1 MTETDIYIFL
11 PDAPPL
17 IISRPESP
25 EQIVRRVNQGDWE
38 PYLGYQQQPTAAWH
52 AARVGR
58 YVILAEPEPNIQF
71 PDLGITPREMQALQ
85 CLAAGLSMGQAAQ
98 RMRID
103 VRTLRNYCDRLRAK
117 LKCRTVAQLLG
128 LAAAIGLVKP
138 DLDGL
143 FT

>member
-25 EQIVRRVNQGDWE
+25 ELIVRRVNQGEWE

-58 YVILAEPEPNIQF
+58 YVVLAEPEPNIQF

-85 CLAAGLSMGQAAQ
+85 CLAAWLPVAIIAQ
-98 RMRID
+98 GAHID
-103 VRTLRNYCDRLRAK
+103 PHA
-117 LKCRTVAQLLG
+117 LG
-128 LAAAIGLVKP
+128 SLAH
-138 DLDGL
+138 
-143 FT
+143 